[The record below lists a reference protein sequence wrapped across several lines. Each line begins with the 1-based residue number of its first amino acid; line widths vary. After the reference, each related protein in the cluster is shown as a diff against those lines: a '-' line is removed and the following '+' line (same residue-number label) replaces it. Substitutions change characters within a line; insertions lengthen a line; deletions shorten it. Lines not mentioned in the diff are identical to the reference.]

1 MDDLMAVIREATLIF
16 PRRWCW
22 GMYCRITRSHHFKED
37 VLQIW
42 FDYGLFLNFGKPEE
56 TEQQYLQERFNIQLP
71 AKRKLPVQWID
82 RNDQTQ
88 FL

>member
-22 GMYCRITRSHHFKED
+22 GMYFRPTRTHHFKED

-42 FDYGLFLNFGKPEE
+42 FDYGLIFNTGKPEE
-56 TEQQYLQERFNIQLP
+56 KEQQYFQDRLNIQKP

-82 RNDQTQ
+82 RNDAIQ